1 MGLEKM
7 QGTVV
12 ALNSQFELG
21 LGSED
26 GVRLFAYLGGSEG
39 CSLEFQQEGA
49 VTKQRFVQGVL
60 DLSELLHRVSDKIT
74 LPQMKVVLMHAFDQ
88 FDLDGDSSISVEE
101 LATATRNF
109 GLELGRDDVAH
120 LHRFLA
126 PSGSMK
132 IVPESLVEEQSA
144 LEKLARV
151 ARGALGDLGGISA
164 LAAGADQTLQR
175 VCEAWASE
183 ADASKKAGR
192 ALDALW
198 SEGGALEG
206 AITTAEV
213 ALDIS
218 GLL

>member
-126 PSGSMK
+126 PSGSME
-132 IVPESLVEEQSA
+132 IVPETSSSFCFPSNSSFSASWFLSSQSRVSCTAFSIFSLSPPSNLSFSFSSFKVLRMVKQ
-144 LEKLARV
+144 
-151 ARGALGDLGGISA
+151 
-164 LAAGADQTLQR
+164 
-175 VCEAWASE
+175 
-183 ADASKKAGR
+183 
-192 ALDALW
+192 
-198 SEGGALEG
+198 
-206 AITTAEV
+206 
-213 ALDIS
+213 
-218 GLL
+218 